1 MNWQKPKEQIK
12 LKVVHREVDLLIV
25 QYERYVNCDSW
36 VYNKI
41 AVFERRYLAIPN
53 DYRWEIAYSTYP
65 VELDIYDHSR
75 MDYPKL
81 QKLLTRLY
89 NSQNSYTIKAH

>member
-1 MNWQKPKEQIK
+1 MNWQKAKEQIK

-25 QYERYVNCDSW
+25 QYERYVNHDSW

-41 AVFERRYLAIPN
+41 AVFERRHSDTPKE
-53 DYRWEIAYSTYP
+53 YRWEKVYSTYP

-75 MDYPKL
+75 MDWQMLNKTL
-81 QKLLTRLY
+81 DSLY
-89 NSQNSYTIKAH
+89 NGKNTYTCKAH

>member
-25 QYERYVNCDSW
+25 QYERYVNYDSW

-41 AVFERRYLAIPN
+41 AVFERRHSDTPKE
-53 DYRWEIAYSTYP
+53 YRWEKVYSTYA
-65 VELDIYDHSR
+65 VELDIYDHSSL
-75 MDYPKL
+75 DYPKL
-81 QKLLTRLY
+81 QKLLTKLY